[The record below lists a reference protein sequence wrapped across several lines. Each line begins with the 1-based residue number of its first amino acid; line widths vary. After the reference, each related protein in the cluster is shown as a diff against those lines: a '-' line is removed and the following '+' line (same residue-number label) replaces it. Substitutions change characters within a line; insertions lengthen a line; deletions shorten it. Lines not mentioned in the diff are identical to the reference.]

1 MISRHFRPEELWE
14 ANQLLAK
21 ECQLEEQTKHKNSV
35 LRTAGEAFAVD
46 IVNNV
51 EMLGK
56 QRNAPRYLI
65 PSDQLGKVP
74 LGALNVRDEVSVS
87 ARLQSLELNM
97 KKVCSVL
104 EGVQANPPVA
114 VTSRLDGLEQSVKN
128 VTTLLGQ
135 ASFPAP
141 TTFASIA
148 GTQPAVSLPALVV
161 SSVGTVQAPH
171 LDGVL
176 GTGLGVNNRQ
186 NRIRSTSP
194 AQKRKAD
201 GSNLE
206 DQDGFRR
213 PGRPRQRK
221 TAAGTSQVLVEGVG
235 EYLAPVEIYIG
246 NTDGRTNENTI
257 KTVLLRC
264 AAAVEGGTDLVVEK
278 IELLTK
284 EKDPRTKCWKVVV
297 PFRLKSIMENDAV
310 YPTGWKHRTFFVA
323 RNVKEKRPRLDQGE
337 T

>member
-161 SSVGTVQAPH
+161 SSVGTVQDPH
-171 LDGVL
+171 QDGAGVL

-213 PGRPRQRK
+213 PGRPSQIK
-221 TAAGTSQVLVEGVG
+221 TAAGTSQEG
-235 EYLAPVEIYIG
+235 
-246 NTDGRTNENTI
+246 
-257 KTVLLRC
+257 

-278 IELLTK
+278 RRAFYK
-284 EKDPRTKCWKVVV
+284 RKRSKD
-297 PFRLKSIMENDAV
+297 
-310 YPTGWKHRTFFVA
+310 
-323 RNVKEKRPRLDQGE
+323 
-337 T
+337 